1 MHTSTATKRSIR
13 STIAALLAVL
23 TMLAMVVPAAAAA
36 KDVYSSE
43 TTKTVNHRTYRF
55 YAHARFDGSSLV
67 YGGVCFFPSR
77 VITAGNLK
85 GQINLYRANGTLVE
99 ATDWLTTTTDT
110 GTGGVEFTTFDTA
123 QVGSYYCNG
132 KVKIIDGSSTYAY
145 DTTTTTTLR
154 ISRSDFERCP
164 VEVNSN
170 GEVYGSEVFLKAQ
183 GISADLILAENS
195 DGLTGYVK
203 AVDLYDESDLSTNMG
218 NIGSGGRMIPMYESD
233 GETII
238 GYFEMATAAITTP
251 AA

>member
-1 MHTSTATKRSIR
+1 M
-13 STIAALLAVL
+13 
-23 TMLAMVVPAAAAA
+23 
-36 KDVYSSE
+36 
-43 TTKTVNHRTYRF
+43 
-55 YAHARFDGSSLV
+55 
-67 YGGVCFFPSR
+67 
-77 VITAGNLK
+77 
-85 GQINLYRANGTLVE
+85 VE

-132 KVKIIDGSSTYAY
+132 KVKIIDGSYTYAY

-164 VEVNSN
+164 VEINSN